1 MMKIFNAAQNN
12 YLKKLELFLDK
23 RKIDQKNNTNTVKKI
38 LSDVKKKRRFSSF
51 EIRKK
56 FSQIKTN
63 SKKIKFSKKINIISK
78 KLDKVSKINRSCIQ

>member
-1 MMKIFNAAQNN
+1 MIKIFNAAQNN

-38 LSDVKKKRRFSSF
+38 LSDVKKKGDLAVLKY
-51 EIRKK
+51 EKK

-63 SKKIKFSKKINIISK
+63 SKKIKFSKKEINIISK
-78 KLDKVSKINRSCIQ
+78 N